1 MERSPRLIE
10 TEFDP
15 KEFEESSLKKFDH
28 HMLREYTKMKLR
40 TLQERT
46 KSTLQPSKVSRSF
59 LNEVEEKR
67 AAAAKSVV
75 GDHSIFIK
83 KEPRKYVLS
92 PSSMG
97 LKADKSEILEFVK
110 WKNSQRNLYF
120 GTLNTQALPS
130 IKNSINLNSD
140 SM

>member
-1 MERSPRLIE
+1 MEKSPRLIE

-15 KEFEESSLKKFDH
+15 REFEDSSLRKFDN

-83 KEPRKYVLS
+83 KEPKKYVLS
-92 PSSMG
+92 PTNLG
-97 LKADKSEILEFVK
+97 LKADKSEILEFVR
-110 WKNSQRNLYF
+110 WKNS
-120 GTLNTQALPS
+120 
-130 IKNSINLNSD
+130 
-140 SM
+140 